1 MIGVGAEN
9 SIDEVTQYQ
18 MGSYASSNEAIW
30 RIFFSFP
37 NHERHPTVVH
47 LAVHLESG
55 QKSLFYNTECI
66 TILRNAQNIIL
77 RINHQKNFNDGNN
90 SRLYVSCSRVG
101 IPTKLFLYAPE
112 KKLSMYII
120 KH

>member
-1 MIGVGAEN
+1 MTVIGVGAHN

-66 TILRNAQNIIL
+66 TTNYSTAVYNLDQ
-77 RINHQKNFNDGNN
+77 FF
-90 SRLYVSCSRVG
+90 S
-101 IPTKLFLYAPE
+101 
-112 KKLSMYII
+112 SMC
-120 KH
+120 